1 MRYAWPW
8 LAMVLFLTAICLQ
21 LRSQGRSWWCACGR
35 PYPWVSDP
43 QSPHNSQHLF
53 DPYSFTHVL
62 HGVLLCG
69 LLVWAVPRL
78 APAWQL
84 CLAVCIEALWEGFEN
99 SAFVME
105 RYRAA
110 TMAQGYSGDTI
121 ANSLG
126 DILSCALG
134 FVLARR
140 LGFWRSFAL
149 FLITEAVL
157 LLWIH
162 DSLFLNV
169 VMLIYP
175 IDAIKAWQ
183 TAH

>member
-1 MRYAWPW
+1 M
-8 LAMVLFLTAICLQ
+8 
-21 LRSQGRSWWCACGR
+21 
-35 PYPWVSDP
+35 
-43 QSPHNSQHLF
+43 F

-78 APAWQL
+78 APTWQL
-84 CLAVCIEALWEGFEN
+84 CLAICIESLWEEFEN
-99 SAFVME
+99 SAFDSE

-121 ANSLG
+121 ANPLG

-149 FLITEAVL
+149 FLITEGVP

-175 IDAIKAWQ
+175 IDAIKVWQ
-183 TAH
+183 TAQ

>member
-1 MRYAWPW
+1 
-8 LAMVLFLTAICLQ
+8 
-21 LRSQGRSWWCACGR
+21 
-35 PYPWVSDP
+35 
-43 QSPHNSQHLF
+43 
-53 DPYSFTHVL
+53 
-62 HGVLLCG
+62 
-69 LLVWAVPRL
+69 
-78 APAWQL
+78 
-84 CLAVCIEALWEGFEN
+84 
-99 SAFVME
+99 
-105 RYRAA
+105 
-110 TMAQGYSGDTI
+110 MAQGYCGDTI

-149 FLITEAVL
+149 FLITEGVL

-175 IDAIKAWQ
+175 IDAIKVWQ
-183 TAH
+183 TAQ